1 MNVIVL
7 IATGRREWGDM
18 ALNLCLSIKS
28 NSPNQ
33 KVALIHTQS
42 AINGL
47 EPLINS
53 AFDFQYLIYNSD
65 FATAYEHAFY
75 LKTQLYDIC
84 TVMCPTAEAFLYL
97 DSDIVIIAG
106 KDPSAWFSDH
116 RKRNFTTYCNDV
128 YDYATKR
135 RSRPD
140 YTFWCNV
147 EDAKEYFKIA
157 DDAKIPQ
164 INSSFVYFKPC
175 PDVKHFFDVSKDI
188 WNDTGFTKYED
199 YKGAKPDELCLN
211 IAAALS
217 GMLPHQT
224 TYRPI
229 FFRFA
234 SENIEDEYIQHYY
247 TAFGFAGKM
256 QYTQNLID
264 WYNRAVAYYRK
275 DYGMKT
281 PFIFNKETKNAKDDN
296 QIRLLNCKVRT
307 LFREGEV
314 ENSAGGIFNPS
325 GIIDRQGKEIIIFRK
340 EKNMDVYKRQ
350 YSHNTGIPHLLSGGK
365 DLEIQIKNLSD
376 EYRVEDFRLI
386 PYDINVVTQTTVSYS
401 VISSNMQSNMQ
412 CRIGIGFFTG
422 DSIVH
427 LSFPNIEGNT
437 NEVEK
442 NWSFFQKGYDLFL
455 VYSLSPFRLYKYTMT
470 NSAEKYMPV
479 EVKQPNLRWFHHGQF
494 ICNSTHPILIDGY
507 YLMFFHTK
515 ENMVYYHGAVLIDA
529 ETLEI
534 AYYTKNSIHLPLR
547 NDGMHKTLHYVSG
560 CAYVKATNSVRLYVG
575 ENDSHSVTVD
585 FDKDELFTAIKKNKA

>member
-28 NSPNQ
+28 NCPTQ

-42 AINGL
+42 AINGI
-47 EPLINS
+47 EPIINS
-53 AFDFQYLIYNSD
+53 AFDFQYLIYNND
-65 FATAYEHAFY
+65 FSTAYEHAFY
-75 LKTQLYDIC
+75 LKTQLYDLC
-84 TVMCPTAEAFLYL
+84 TVMCPNAQAFIYL

-116 RKRNFTTYCNDV
+116 HRRNFTSYCNDI
-128 YDYATKR
+128 YNYKTKQ

-147 EDAKEYFKIA
+147 EQAKDYFEIA
-157 DDAKIPQ
+157 DNAKIPQ
-164 INSSFVYFKPC
+164 INSSFLYFKPC
-175 PDVKHFFDVSKDI
+175 EEVKRFFDLSKEV

-199 YKGAKPDELCLN
+199 YKGVKPDEFCLN
-211 IAAALS
+211 IAAAKS
-217 GMLPHQT
+217 GLLPHQT

-234 SENIEDEYIQHYY
+234 SENVEEDFIQHYY

-281 PFIFNKETKNAKDDN
+281 PFIFSKETKNAKDDN
-296 QIRLLNCKVRT
+296 QIRLLNCKIRT

-325 GIIDRQGKEIIIFRK
+325 GVIDSEGNETIIFRK

-350 YSHNTGIPHLLSGGK
+350 YSHNTGIPHLLDSEGNTELKTEGFP
-365 DLEIQIKNLSD
+365 DNVRL
-376 EYRVEDFRLI
+376 EDFRII
-386 PYDINVVTQTTVSYS
+386 PTLSKKACTFSMIKNNHVENMSCKVCLGIFSEKALTYFSEITLDKKVNDI
-401 VISSNMQSNMQ
+401 
-412 CRIGIGFFTG
+412 
-422 DSIVH
+422 
-427 LSFPNIEGNT
+427 
-437 NEVEK
+437 EK
-442 NWSFFQKGYDLFL
+442 NWSLFEKGTNTYLI
-455 VYSLSPFRLYKYTMT
+455 YSLSPYKVF
-470 NSAEKYMPV
+470 KYRVSFSGMLF
-479 EVKQPNLRWFHHGQF
+479 EEIKVKQPNLRWFHHGQF

-560 CAYVKATNSVRLYVG
+560 CAYVPHADVIRLYVG

-585 FDKDELFTAIKKNKA
+585 FDKKELITAIQKNKA